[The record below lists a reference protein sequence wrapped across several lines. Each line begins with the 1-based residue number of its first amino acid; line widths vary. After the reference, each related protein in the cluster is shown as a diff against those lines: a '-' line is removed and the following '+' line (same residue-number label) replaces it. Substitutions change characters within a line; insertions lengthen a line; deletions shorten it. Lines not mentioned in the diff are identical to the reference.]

1 MFDFDN
7 MGFTN
12 TVEHIKFLSC
22 GDCEVIAQCN
32 RLEMIYLQNQVGP
45 LGYHNLQTKK
55 SYLALARLYNFLLL
69 SNFALSPIFML
80 IFEQPPSI
88 RASM

>member
-22 GDCEVIAQCN
+22 GDCEVILCVSSQKLQCSGWTSW
-32 RLEMIYLQNQVGP
+32 LPQSADQ
-45 LGYHNLQTKK
+45 KK
-55 SYLALARLYNFLLL
+55 LFGSSEVVLMVISYTY
-69 SNFALSPIFML
+69 
-80 IFEQPPSI
+80 
-88 RASM
+88 

>member
-1 MFDFDN
+1 MLAAIQSTCLQDMFDFDN

-22 GDCEVIAQCN
+22 GDCEVMFWKTSFMVFTCN
-32 RLEMIYLQNQVGP
+32 GQVGP

-55 SYLALARLYNFLLL
+55 SYLALARWFYCILYLFKIEVMFL
-69 SNFALSPIFML
+69 
-80 IFEQPPSI
+80 
-88 RASM
+88 